1 MKPLIKYIKYTII
14 SFFILLFLCINLY
27 LFSENLFIYSH
38 ASNDIAI
45 LQIRWG
51 MSPKEVEIVTE
62 MKFESEDYN
71 NDEHKTFTQRIRII
85 DRARKSEVKY
95 YFYDN
100 QLYKINIKK
109 GINLFK
115 TKIIEQLLDK
125 AFLTDQKVDIINTLH
140 NNNKYR
146 IDQNNRLI
154 LIYLDDLNL
163 EVSKNINLAMGY
175 KPLVEKL
182 NEE

>member
-1 MKPLIKYIKYTII
+1 MDYQGNEKRITVSKVLKYLNERAEVSKID
-14 SFFILLFLCINLY
+14 FIQHINL
-27 LFSENLFIYSH
+27 F
-38 ASNDIAI
+38 
-45 LQIRWG
+45 
-51 MSPKEVEIVTE
+51 
-62 MKFESEDYN
+62 MK
-71 NDEHKTFTQRIRII
+71 RIRII

-125 AFLTDQKVDIINTLH
+125 AFLADQKVDIINTLH

-146 IDQNNRLI
+146 IDQNDRLI

-163 EVSKNINLAMGY
+163 EDSKNINLAMGY